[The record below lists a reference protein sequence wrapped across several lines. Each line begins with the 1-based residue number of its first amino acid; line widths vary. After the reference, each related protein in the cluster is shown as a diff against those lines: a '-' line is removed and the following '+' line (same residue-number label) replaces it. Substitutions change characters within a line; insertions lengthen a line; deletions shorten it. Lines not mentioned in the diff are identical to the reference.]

1 MENKE
6 LKMVTKSTM
15 VDDDWGVEYEV
26 THTQYSDHK
35 EIDVYSEEVDI
46 CFSLSYTDK
55 SDLEN
60 LAMELA
66 LENIKLHERIDNAVD
81 DLKDW

>member
-1 MENKE
+1 
-6 LKMVTKSTM
+6 M

-35 EIDVYSEEVDI
+35 EIDVYREEVDI